1 MAEKSPERILRI
13 GIIQSGKIV
22 EERLMR
28 RRTTVTIGTSP
39 NATFIVPST
48 SDKFPKAYPVFNV
61 QKGQYFLSFSDDMK
75 GKVSIGGD
83 MLELDELRKSG
94 KAHKSGKNY
103 QIPITDSSRGKVSV
117 GDATLLYNFVAAP
130 PIPPKPRLPASIRG
144 GWVKSIDW
152 VFAAV
157 VVGSFLAHSALF
169 GAAAMAP
176 TPKKMSLEKVP
187 ERFAKFVV
195 EKMPEPE
202 PPEEEVVVE
211 EEGVGEAVQ
220 KEEPKKAE
228 KAEPK
233 KQMSDEQRA
242 AAEAERR
249 RKIAEKVSNTGLL
262 QLLTAKGPGGSNTM
276 GALVD
281 TLSDGQRMGS
291 ISDAMEG
298 VSKLAVADDASNR
311 ARRGIGSGGAA
322 GGTRDVGNLD
332 VAAGGGKTTT
342 KKAEKKVTAKMSSGR
357 ADIIGTFNQSSLKRT
372 IRRYEPSIRSCYE
385 QELRRNPNL
394 SGKVYIDFTIG
405 VTGKVTRASVGRSSL
420 KSRAVE
426 SCIVAR
432 VKGWRFPKPPDG
444 EVEITYPIV
453 FSAAR

>member
-28 RRTTVTIGTSP
+28 RRSAVTIGTSP

-48 SDKFPKAYPVFNV
+48 SDKFPKSFSVFQV
-61 QKGQYFLSFSDDMK
+61 QKGSYFLVFNETMK
-75 GKVSIGGD
+75 GKVTIGGE
-83 MLELDELRKSG
+83 MLELEALRTSG
-94 KAHKSGKNY
+94 KAHKSGKNF
-103 QIPITDSSRGKVSV
+103 QVPISDTSRGKITI

-202 PPEEEVVVE
+202 PPQEEEVAVE
-211 EEGVGEAVQ
+211 EGPGDAVLEEKPQ
-220 KEEPKKAE
+220 KVE

-233 KQMSDEQRA
+233 KKMTDEQRA

-311 ARRGIGSGGAA
+311 ARRGVGSGGAS

-332 VAAGGGKTTT
+332 VAAGGGKKTT
-342 KKAEKKVTAKMSSGR
+342 KRAEKKVKAKMASGR
-357 ADIIGTFNQSSLKRT
+357 ADIIGSFNQASLKRT

-385 QELRRNPNL
+385 QELRRNPKL

-432 VKGWRFPKPPDG
+432 VRGWRFPKPPDG